1 MRATPRHPYLD
12 HPGPIAFAHRG
23 GGLEAPE
30 NSMASF
36 AHAIALGYRYIETDV
51 QVTADGRLIV
61 FHDPVLDGLTDA
73 RGRVEELPWPEIAQA
88 RVGGHEPIPQLD
100 EVLETW
106 PDLRLNI
113 DPKSDKAAEAL
124 ITALRRHAALDR
136 VCVGSFSGRRLAGL
150 RRALGPALC
159 SSAGPWD
166 VARVWAAGHGLP
178 LPAPRGPHCLQVPVS
193 HRGLAVVTPSMLR
206 AAHARNLPVHVW
218 TVDDGAEMERLL
230 DMGVDGI
237 ITDRP
242 TLLRDVLRR
251 RGEWR
256 D

>member
-1 MRATPRHPYLD
+1 MRAVTRHPYLD
-12 HPGPIAFAHRG
+12 HPRPIAFAHRG

-36 AHAIALGYRYIETDV
+36 AHAIGLGYRYIETDV
-51 QVTADGRLIV
+51 QVTADGQLIV
-61 FHDPVLDGLTDA
+61 FHDPMLDALTDGQ
-73 RGRVEELPWPEIAQA
+73 GRVGELPWSDVAQA
-88 RVGGHEPIPQLD
+88 RVGGREPIPPLD

-124 ITALRRHAALDR
+124 VTTLRRHGALDR
-136 VCVGSFSGRRLAGL
+136 VCVGSFSGKRLTRL

-166 VARVWAAGHGLP
+166 VALIWAAGHGMP
-178 LPAPRGPHCLQVPVS
+178 LPALRGPHCLQVPVS
-193 HRGLAVVTPSMLR
+193 HRGLTVVTPGMLR
-206 AAHARNLPVHVW
+206 AAHVRGLPVHVW
-218 TVDDGAEMERLL
+218 TVDEAAEMERLL
-230 DMGVDGI
+230 DLGVDGI

-242 TLLRDVLRR
+242 TLLRDILVR
-251 RGEWR
+251 RGLWAG
-256 D
+256 

>member
-1 MRATPRHPYLD
+1 
-12 HPGPIAFAHRG
+12 
-23 GGLEAPE
+23 
-30 NSMASF
+30 MASF

-61 FHDPVLDGLTDA
+61 FHDPVLDRLTDG
-73 RGRVEELPWPEIAQA
+73 RGRVEDLPWTDIAQA
-88 RVGGHEPIPQLD
+88 RVGGREPIPQLD

-124 ITALRRHAALDR
+124 ITALRRHGVLHR
-136 VCVGSFSGRRLAGL
+136 VCVGSFSGKRLAAM

-166 VARVWAAGHGLP
+166 VARVWSAGHGLA
-178 LPAPRGPHCLQVPVS
+178 LPAPRGPHCLQVPVT
-193 HRGLAVVTPSMLR
+193 HRGLTVVTPSLLR
-206 AAHARNLPVHVW
+206 VAHAHNLPVHVW
-218 TVDDGAEMERLL
+218 TIDDGAEMDRLL
-230 DMGVDGI
+230 EMGVDGI

-251 RGEWR
+251 RGQWR